1 MASRPL
7 RICPPPPGTA
17 TGFLARRCP
26 LLTGVLAWTRKLVAA
41 GLILVLIMAILSPA
55 ALALLSDRHGG
66 TEPGGTMPRQVELGF
81 LAQDTPEQPTDSPE
95 SPPSG
100 TPTEEPEPPEETS
113 EPPPETGEPPGETA
127 EPGPTETTEPPP
139 ETDEPTPEEPPG
151 TGTGT
156 PGPEPTGQPS
166 SEPEETGQ
174 PVATASPAA
183 TVSPTVSSTPWATPK
198 PTRWSEGWPLGA
210 VRIGAEEVEEPR
222 GPIELS
228 LDEWLSLA
236 LGLIVTAVVAILGS
250 RPLYRLL
257 RWASAR
263 LELGI
268 DETLLLQLRPLL
280 SWWLAAVGFQV
291 SVYWADLQNEA
302 ARELASDLVRLFYLA
317 VATLTVWQLVDLA
330 IDLYARRIAA
340 EGQTAAIERLRPVL
354 RRWARILILL
364 VSGLIGLSIVQIG
377 FSVPALLV
385 LLIALTIGLAGR
397 DTLAD
402 IIAGFSILLD
412 EPFRIGDRIEVHG
425 VDSWVTVISIGL
437 RTSVLRTRHSVEII
451 MPNSAISRN
460 QVINYSYPDNRY
472 RMQTHVG
479 VAFGTDVERARRVI
493 IDAVRQAQYVLP
505 DEPVE
510 ALYVE
515 IGDSEMIF
523 RVWWWID
530 FRRDWER
537 AYDCVH
543 TVLHNALIEA
553 GIESPYPSQS
563 LNLEVDDQTLAEVWQ
578 AWQEEGETGLTE

>member
-1 MASRPL
+1 M
-7 RICPPPPGTA
+7 
-17 TGFLARRCP
+17 
-26 LLTGVLAWTRKLVAA
+26 
-41 GLILVLIMAILSPA
+41 
-55 ALALLSDRHGG
+55 
-66 TEPGGTMPRQVELGF
+66 
-81 LAQDTPEQPTDSPE
+81 
-95 SPPSG
+95 
-100 TPTEEPEPPEETS
+100 
-113 EPPPETGEPPGETA
+113 
-127 EPGPTETTEPPP
+127 
-139 ETDEPTPEEPPG
+139 
-151 TGTGT
+151 
-156 PGPEPTGQPS
+156 
-166 SEPEETGQ
+166 
-174 PVATASPAA
+174 
-183 TVSPTVSSTPWATPK
+183 
-198 PTRWSEGWPLGA
+198 PTRWSESWPLGS
-210 VRIGAEEVEEPR
+210 VRIGTEDVEAPR

-228 LDEWLSLA
+228 LNEWLSLA

-425 VDSWVTVISIGL
+425 VDGWVTVISIGL

-523 RVWWWID
+523 WVWWWID

-537 AYDCVH
+537 AYDGVH
-543 TVLHNALIEA
+543 TALHNALIEA
-553 GIESPYPSQS
+553 GLKSPYPSQS
-563 LNLEVDDQTLAEVWQ
+563 LNLDVDDQSLAEVRQ
-578 AWQEEGETGLTE
+578 AWQAGERPSR

>member
-7 RICPPPPGTA
+7 RICPPPPGSA
-17 TGFLARRCP
+17 TGFLARRHP
-26 LLTGVLAWTRKLVAA
+26 LFTGVPAWTKKLVTA
-41 GLILVLIMAILSPA
+41 GLVLVLMMVILSPA
-55 ALALLSDRHGG
+55 APALLSDGQGG
-66 TEPGGTMPRQVELGF
+66 TEPGGTMPKQVELGF

-100 TPTEEPEPPEETS
+100 TPTEEPEPAEETS

-425 VDSWVTVISIGL
+425 VDGWVTVISIGL

-543 TVLHNALIEA
+543 TALHSALIEA

-563 LNLEVDDQTLAEVWQ
+563 LNLDVDDQSLAEVRQ
-578 AWQEEGETGLTE
+578 AWQAGERPSR

>member
-1 MASRPL
+1 PRP
-7 RICPPPPGTA
+7 GS
-17 TGFLARRCP
+17 GGRR
-26 LLTGVLAWTRKLVAA
+26 
-41 GLILVLIMAILSPA
+41 
-55 ALALLSDRHGG
+55 
-66 TEPGGTMPRQVELGF
+66 
-81 LAQDTPEQPTDSPE
+81 PT
-95 SPPSG
+95 
-100 TPTEEPEPPEETS
+100 
-113 EPPPETGEPPGETA
+113 
-127 EPGPTETTEPPP
+127 P

-183 TVSPTVSSTPWATPK
+183 TGSPTVSSTPWATTK

-228 LDEWLSLA
+228 QDEWLSLA

-330 IDLYARRIAA
+330 IDLYAGRIAA

-425 VDSWVTVISIGL
+425 VDGWVTVISIGL

-493 IDAVRQAQYVLP
+493 IEAVRQAQYVLP

-523 RVWWWID
+523 RVRWWID

-543 TVLHNALIEA
+543 TALHNALIEA

-563 LNLEVDDQTLAEVWQ
+563 LNLDVDDQSLAEVRQ
-578 AWQEEGETGLTE
+578 AWQAGERPSR

>member
-7 RICPPPPGTA
+7 RICPPPTGIA
-17 TGFLARRCP
+17 TGFLARRRS
-26 LLTGVLAWTRKLVAA
+26 LQMWVLAWTGMLVAA
-41 GLILVLIMAILSPA
+41 SLILVLIMAILSPA
-55 ALALLSDRHGG
+55 ALALLSDGHGG
-66 TEPGGTMPRQVELGF
+66 TGPGGIMPGQVGLGF

-95 SPPSG
+95 PQPSG
-100 TPTEEPEPPEETS
+100 TPTEESEPPEGTP

-127 EPGPTETTEPPP
+127 EPGPTETTESPP
-139 ETDEPTPEEPPG
+139 ETGEPTPGEPPEP
-151 TGTGT
+151 GTGT
-156 PGPEPTGQPS
+156 PGLEPTGQPS

-183 TVSPTVSSTPWATPK
+183 TASPTVSSTPRAAPQ
-198 PTRWSEGWPLGA
+198 PTRWSDNWPLGA
-210 VRIGAEEVEEPR
+210 VRIGAEDGEEPR

-236 LGLIVTAVVAILGS
+236 LGLILTAVVAILAS
-250 RPLYRLL
+250 RPLYQIL
-257 RWASAR
+257 RWTSSR

-268 DETLLLQLRPLL
+268 DEALLLQLRPLL

-291 SVYWADLQNEA
+291 AVYWADLQNEA
-302 ARELASDLVRLFYLA
+302 ARELAFDLVRLLYLA

-364 VSGLIGLSIVQIG
+364 VSALIGLSIVQVG
-377 FSVPALLV
+377 FSVPVLLV
-385 LLIALTIGLAGR
+385 LLIALAIGLAAR

-460 QVINYSYPDNRY
+460 QVINYSYPDHRY

-479 VAFGTDVERARRVI
+479 IAFGTDMERARRVM
-493 IDAVRQAQYVLP
+493 IDAVRQAQFVLP

-523 RVWWWID
+523 RVRWWID

-537 AYDCVH
+537 AYDGVH
-543 TVLHNALIEA
+543 TTLHTALAEA

-563 LNLEVDDQTLAEVWQ
+563 LKLDVDDQNTGRGLAGM
-578 AWQEEGETGLTE
+578 A

>member
-7 RICPPPPGTA
+7 RTFSPPPGTT
-17 TGFLARRCP
+17 TGFLARRRP
-26 LLTGVLAWTRKLVAA
+26 LLTGVLSWTRNLVTA
-41 GLILVLIMAILSPA
+41 GLILVLIMAVLSPA
-55 ALALLSDRHGG
+55 ALALLIDEHGG
-66 TEPGGTMPRQVELGF
+66 MEPGGTMPKQVELGF

-95 SPPSG
+95 SLPSG

-113 EPPPETGEPPGETA
+113 PPPSETGEPPEGTA

-139 ETDEPTPEEPPG
+139 ETGEPTPEEPPG
-151 TGTGT
+151 SGTGT
-156 PGPEPTGQPS
+156 PGLEPTGQPS

-183 TVSPTVSSTPWATPK
+183 TASPTVSSTPRATPM
-198 PTRWSEGWPLGA
+198 PTRWSESWPLGS
-210 VRIGAEEVEEPR
+210 VRIGAEDVEAPR

-257 RWASAR
+257 RWASSR

-268 DETLLLQLRPLL
+268 DEALLLHLRPLL

-291 SVYWADLQNEA
+291 CVYWVDLQNEA
-302 ARELASDLVRLFYLA
+302 ARELASDLVHLFYLA
-317 VATLTVWQLVDLA
+317 VVTLTVWQLVDLA

-354 RRWARILILL
+354 RRWLRVLILL
-364 VSGLIGLSIVQIG
+364 VSSLIGLSIVQLG

-385 LLIALTIGLAGR
+385 LLIAVAIGLAAR
-397 DTLAD
+397 DALGD

-412 EPFRIGDRIEVHG
+412 EPYRIGDRIEVHG

-437 RTSVLRTRHSVEII
+437 RTSVLRTRHNVEVIV
-451 MPNSAISRN
+451 PNSDISGN

-479 VAFGTDVERARRVI
+479 IAFGTDVERARRVM

-523 RVWWWID
+523 RVRWWID

-537 AYDCVH
+537 AYDGVH
-543 TVLHNALIEA
+543 TALHNALIEA

-563 LNLEVDDQTLAEVWQ
+563 LNLDVDDQSLAEVRQ
-578 AWQEEGETGLTE
+578 AWQAGERPNR

>member
-1 MASRPL
+1 
-7 RICPPPPGTA
+7 
-17 TGFLARRCP
+17 
-26 LLTGVLAWTRKLVAA
+26 
-41 GLILVLIMAILSPA
+41 
-55 ALALLSDRHGG
+55 
-66 TEPGGTMPRQVELGF
+66 
-81 LAQDTPEQPTDSPE
+81 
-95 SPPSG
+95 
-100 TPTEEPEPPEETS
+100 
-113 EPPPETGEPPGETA
+113 
-127 EPGPTETTEPPP
+127 
-139 ETDEPTPEEPPG
+139 
-151 TGTGT
+151 
-156 PGPEPTGQPS
+156 
-166 SEPEETGQ
+166 
-174 PVATASPAA
+174 
-183 TVSPTVSSTPWATPK
+183 VSSTPWATPK

-210 VRIGAEEVEEPR
+210 VRIGAEKVEEPR

-385 LLIALTIGLAGR
+385 LLIALTIGLAAR

-505 DEPVE
+505 DEPVD

-523 RVWWWID
+523 RVRWWID

-537 AYDCVH
+537 VYDCVH
-543 TVLHNALIEA
+543 TALHNALIEA

-563 LNLEVDDQTLAEVWQ
+563 LNLEVDDQTLAEVWR
-578 AWQEEGETGLTE
+578 AWQGEGETALAK

>member
-1 MASRPL
+1 MQPDSLPDAAP
-7 RICPPPPGTA
+7 
-17 TGFLARRCP
+17 FF
-26 LLTGVLAWTRKLVAA
+26 TGVPAWTKKLVTA
-41 GLILVLIMAILSPA
+41 GLVLVLMMVILSPA
-55 ALALLSDRHGG
+55 APALLSDGHGG
-66 TEPGGTMPRQVELGF
+66 TEPGGTMPKQVELGF

-95 SPPSG
+95 SLPSG

-139 ETDEPTPEEPPG
+139 ETGEPTPEEPPG

-183 TVSPTVSSTPWATPK
+183 TASPTVSSTPRATPK

-257 RWASAR
+257 RWASSR

-317 VATLTVWQLVDLA
+317 VVTLTVWQLVDLA

-385 LLIALTIGLAGR
+385 LLIALAIGLAGR

-479 VAFGTDVERARRVI
+479 IAFGTDVERARRVI

-523 RVWWWID
+523 RVRWWID

-543 TVLHNALIEA
+543 TALHNALIEA

-563 LNLEVDDQTLAEVWQ
+563 LNLDVDDQSLAEVRQ
-578 AWQEEGETGLTE
+578 AWQAGERPNR